1 MKRDAKPPARLDI
14 TSARMFVA
22 IIEEG
27 SIAKAALRENIVSS
41 AISKRLADL
50 ESQFRVPLVQRG
62 RRGVEPTPAGEAFA
76 HHARMVLQAVER
88 LQAEMAQYIDGVLGY
103 VRVRTSSSSLF
114 SGLSL
119 DIESFS
125 RIHDRV
131 RLELEEDDTPM
142 IVRHIVEGRADV
154 GIGPRIFPNEQL
166 QFLPYRR
173 YELAVVVPEG
183 HPFTPRESVPYSE
196 VLEYDQV
203 ELTRSSALAQ
213 LLEYSAKQAAR
224 EKKTRIRVRG
234 FDSVCMMIAS
244 GMGIGIVPMFLQDA
258 QIARRRLVFI
268 PLADEWSRLEI
279 CIMIRDYAL
288 LPASAQAFVDHL
300 RARAMP
306 ELAP

>member
-1 MKRDAKPPARLDI
+1 
-14 TSARMFVA
+14 
-22 IIEEG
+22 
-27 SIAKAALRENIVSS
+27 
-41 AISKRLADL
+41 
-50 ESQFRVPLVQRG
+50 
-62 RRGVEPTPAGEAFA
+62 
-76 HHARMVLQAVER
+76 
-88 LQAEMAQYIDGVLGY
+88 
-103 VRVRTSSSSLF
+103 
-114 SGLSL
+114 
-119 DIESFS
+119 
-125 RIHDRV
+125 
-131 RLELEEDDTPM
+131 
-142 IVRHIVEGRADV
+142 
-154 GIGPRIFPNEQL
+154 
-166 QFLPYRR
+166 
-173 YELAVVVPEG
+173 
-183 HPFTPRESVPYSE
+183 PYSE